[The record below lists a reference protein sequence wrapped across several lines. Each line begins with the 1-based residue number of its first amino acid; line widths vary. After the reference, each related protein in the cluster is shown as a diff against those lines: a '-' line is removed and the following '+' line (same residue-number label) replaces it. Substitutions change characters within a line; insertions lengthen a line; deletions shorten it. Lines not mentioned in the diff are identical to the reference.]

1 MIDQQALNELAV
13 HLNSR
18 ISKVVLNGEYEITDF
33 TEQAVT
39 ESTVA
44 LNYLVLASDVSLVKL
59 IEVKGPNIRVSSKP
73 VNVPIQSDTLML
85 ETFEIEE
92 VTD

>member
-1 MIDQQALNELAV
+1 MIDQQALNDLAV

-18 ISKVVLNGEYEITDF
+18 ISKVVLNGAYEITDF

-44 LNYLVLASDVSLVKL
+44 LNYLVQAKDVSLVKL
-59 IEVKGPNIRVSSKP
+59 IEVQGPNIRVSSKP

>member
-1 MIDQQALNELAV
+1 MIDQGILNELAA

-18 ISKVVLNGEYEITDF
+18 ITKVVINGVYEITNF
-33 TEQAVT
+33 SEKAVT

-44 LNYLVLASDVSLVKL
+44 VNFLIPAADVSMVTL

-73 VNVPIQSDTLML
+73 VNLPVISDTLML

-92 VTD
+92 ATD